1 MNNEKRAVGWPGRGE
16 FYAYVISRSE
26 GLIGNV
32 SGLFNWQRKKAN
44 MAGHNERGNKSKGRS
59 NQRENKRSNNT
70 GPHNWGKDT
79 HTHVSDRWKL
89 DWQPGLVNSVF
100 LLKVISQDA
109 SIKQGPSVIMMN
121 QEISRPHSV
130 VRSEWRK
137 NAWTLPEFQ
146 KWSNALPCWYNTL
159 LLLSNL
165 RFSLTIF
172 LLQSGE
178 ECLDTQS

>member
-1 MNNEKRAVGWPGRGE
+1 MLYQVQRGWSERYLACLSDRKRKPVWQGIMREK
-16 FYAYVISRSE
+16 
-26 GLIGNV
+26 
-32 SGLFNWQRKKAN
+32 KKQK
-44 MAGHNERGNKSKGRS
+44 EKQS
-59 NQRENKRSNNT
+59 RENKRSNNI

-79 HTHVSDRWKL
+79 HTHTHTHTHISDRWKL

-130 VRSEWRK
+130 VRSEWRQ

-146 KWSNALPCWYNTL
+146 KWSNALPCWYDTL

-178 ECLDTQS
+178 ECFDTQS